1 MRRFLPGE
9 KAIAEMAG
17 ILRRGGLV
25 VLPTETFYG
34 LGAHVF
40 LPRALDRIYVL
51 KGRAEHLPLL
61 CLLDGPQR
69 LVQLAKGLSA
79 PVMRLTARFWPGPL
93 TLVLPARE
101 KLPWPLLGPT
111 GGVAVRWTAH
121 PMAQALVAAL
131 DAPVVGTSANLS
143 GAPPATRVEELAPE
157 VLGGVEGVLDGGI
170 LPGGAPSTVL
180 DCTRWPPTVVRE
192 GAVPREALQEIVP
205 LG

>member
-1 MRRFLPGE
+1 
-9 KAIAEMAG
+9 
-17 ILRRGGLV
+17 
-25 VLPTETFYG
+25 
-34 LGAHVF
+34 
-40 LPRALDRIYVL
+40 
-51 KGRAEHLPLL
+51 
-61 CLLDGPQR
+61 
-69 LVQLAKGLSA
+69 
-79 PVMRLTARFWPGPL
+79 
-93 TLVLPARE
+93 
-101 KLPWPLLGPT
+101 
-111 GGVAVRWTAH
+111 
-121 PMAQALVAAL
+121 MAQALVAAL